1 MAEVKFTEKELGFIN
16 ECTIDK
22 KGAIVEMPANPF
34 PSLYRKG
41 VIEKGKDGSL
51 MVPKEFRDMFYLD
64 SQVVRVTVKPAGTM
78 VEHVAEV
85 RGWQDYVEP
94 EPEPESEPVP
104 CPEPKKQQAKPRKKA
119 EREPA
124 KPIVKFKY
132 GETGDV
138 LMPDGVPEEY
148 AAFRQLAA
156 AGLNDHRTKG
166 IDEFVLIEKVAEV
179 KEIAREA
186 RAENGSEGDRE
197 ERTDKGSR
205 KRWRYD
211 LAEAV
216 AAYFGVKCARDGR
229 EIVFRGDLYMAGA
242 AELAF
247 EYLYIIGN
255 RRAQRFYDD
264 RLADGEPTVG
274 VYNEKAEEF
283 MGAVRERLQPEPMKV
298 EVDGEVAGEY
308 TDEYLDEA

>member
-1 MAEVKFTEKELGFIN
+1 MAEVKFTERELGFIN

-22 KGAIVEMPANPF
+22 KGAIVEMPANPL

-51 MVPKEFRDMFYLD
+51 VVPKEFRNMFYLD
-64 SQVVRVTVKPAGTM
+64 SQVIKVDLT
-78 VEHVAEV
+78 
-85 RGWQDYVEP
+85 QEP
-94 EPEPESEPVP
+94 EPEQGSEPVP
-104 CPEPKKQQAKPRKKA
+104 CPEPKKQRAKPRKKA
-119 EREPA
+119 EKAKA

-138 LMPDGVPEEY
+138 LLPDGVPEEY
-148 AAFRQLAA
+148 AAFRQIAA
-156 AGLNDHRTKG
+156 AGLNDRRTKG

-186 RAENGSEGDRE
+186 RAENGSEGERE

-205 KRWRYD
+205 KRWRYE
-211 LAEAV
+211 LADAV
-216 AAYFGVKCARDGR
+216 ATYFGVEFARDGR

-255 RRAQRFYDD
+255 RRAQRFCEDL
-264 RLADGEPTVG
+264 LADGEPAVG

-283 MGAVRERLQPEPMKV
+283 MEAVIERLHPEPMEV

-308 TDEYLDEA
+308 TDEYLDEGR

>member
-1 MAEVKFTEKELGFIN
+1 MAEVKFTEKELGFID

-22 KGAIVEMPANPF
+22 KGAIVEMPANPL

-41 VIEKGKDGSL
+41 VIEKRKDGSL
-51 MVPKEFRDMFYLD
+51 VVPKEFREMFYLD
-64 SQVVRVTVKPAGTM
+64 SQVVKVDLTQK
-78 VEHVAEV
+78 
-85 RGWQDYVEP
+85 
-94 EPEPESEPVP
+94 PEPESEPVP
-104 CPEPKKQQAKPRKKA
+104 CPEPKKQRAKPRKKA
-119 EREPA
+119 ENEPA
-124 KPIVKFKY
+124 KPIVRFKY

-138 LMPDGVPEEY
+138 LLPDGVPEEY

-156 AGLNDHRTKG
+156 AGLNDRRTKG
-166 IDEFVLIEKVAEV
+166 IDELVLIEKVAEV

-216 AAYFGVKCARDGR
+216 AAYFGVKCTRDGR

-255 RRAQRFYDD
+255 RRAQRFYDEL
-264 RLADGEPTVG
+264 LAAGEPTIG
-274 VYNEKAEEF
+274 AYNEKAEEF
-283 MGAVRERLQPEPMKV
+283 MEAVRERLPLEPMEV

>member
-22 KGAIVEMPANPF
+22 KGSIVEMPANPF

-51 MVPKEFRDMFYLD
+51 VVPKEFREMFYLD
-64 SQVVRVTVKPAGTM
+64 SQVIKVDLTK
-78 VEHVAEV
+78 
-85 RGWQDYVEP
+85 EP
-94 EPEPESEPVP
+94 EPEQVSAPTP
-104 CPEPKKQQAKPRKKA
+104 CPEPKKQPAKPREKA
-119 EREPA
+119 EKKPA

-138 LMPDGVPEEY
+138 LLPDGVPEEY

-156 AGLNDHRTKG
+156 AGLNDRRTKG

-216 AAYFGVKCARDGR
+216 AGYFGVKWARDGR
-229 EIVFRGDLYMAGA
+229 EIVFCGDLYMAGA

-255 RRAQRFYDD
+255 RRAQRFCDEL
-264 RLADGEPTVG
+264 LAAGEPTIG
-274 VYNEKAEEF
+274 AYNEKAEEF
-283 MGAVRERLQPEPMKV
+283 MVAVRERLPLEPMEV

>member
-16 ECTIDK
+16 ECAIDK

-51 MVPKEFRDMFYLD
+51 VVPKEFRDMFYLD
-64 SQVVRVTVKPAGTM
+64 SQVVKVDLTKKP
-78 VEHVAEV
+78 
-85 RGWQDYVEP
+85 EP
-94 EPEPESEPVP
+94 EPEQESEPVP
-104 CPEPKKQQAKPRKKA
+104 CPEPKKQRAKPRKKA
-119 EREPA
+119 EKGPA
-124 KPIVKFKY
+124 RPVVKFKY

-156 AGLNDHRTKG
+156 AGLNDRRTKG
-166 IDEFVLIEKVAEV
+166 IDELVLIEKVAEV

-205 KRWRYD
+205 KRWRYG
-211 LAEAV
+211 LAGAV
-216 AAYFGVKCARDGR
+216 AAYFGVKWAKEGR
-229 EIVFRGDLYMAGA
+229 EIAFKGDLYMAGA

-255 RRAQRFYDD
+255 RRAQRFCDD
-264 RLADGEPTVG
+264 CLADGKPTVG
-274 VYNEKAEEF
+274 VYNDKAEEF
-283 MGAVRERLQPEPMKV
+283 MRAVIERLKPEPMEV

>member
-16 ECTIDK
+16 ECTIDR
-22 KGAIVEMPANPF
+22 KGAIVEMPANPL

-51 MVPKEFRDMFYLD
+51 VVPKEFREMFYLD
-64 SQVVRVTVKPAGTM
+64 SQVVKVDLTQEPV
-78 VEHVAEV
+78 
-85 RGWQDYVEP
+85 P

-104 CPEPKKQQAKPRKKA
+104 CPEPKKQRAKPRKKA
-119 EREPA
+119 EKEPA
-124 KPIVKFKY
+124 KPVVRFKY

-138 LMPDGVPEEY
+138 LLPDGVPEKY

-166 IDEFVLIEKVAEV
+166 IDELVLIEKVAEV

-216 AAYFGVKCARDGR
+216 AAYFGVKCTRDGR

-255 RRAQRFYDD
+255 RRAQRFYDEL
-264 RLADGEPTVG
+264 LAAGEPTIG
-274 VYNEKAEEF
+274 AYNEKAEEF
-283 MGAVRERLQPEPMKV
+283 MVAVRERLPPEPMEV

>member
-51 MVPKEFRDMFYLD
+51 TVPKEFREMFYLD
-64 SQVVRVTVKPAGTM
+64 SQVVKVDLTK
-78 VEHVAEV
+78 
-85 RGWQDYVEP
+85 
-94 EPEPESEPVP
+94 EPEPESKPVP

-119 EREPA
+119 EKKPA
-124 KPIVKFKY
+124 KSIVKFKY

-138 LMPDGVPEEY
+138 LLPDGVPEEY
-148 AAFRQLAA
+148 AAFRRLAA

-166 IDEFVLIEKVAEV
+166 IDEFVLIEKIAEV

-216 AAYFGVKCARDGR
+216 AAYFGIEFARDGR
-229 EIVFRGDLYMAGA
+229 EIVFRGDLYMTGA

-264 RLADGEPTVG
+264 CLADGKPTVG

-283 MGAVRERLQPEPMKV
+283 MEAVRERLQPEPMEV

>member
-1 MAEVKFTEKELGFIN
+1 MAEVKFTEKELGFID

-22 KGAIVEMPANPF
+22 KGAIVEMPANPL

-41 VIEKGKDGSL
+41 VIEKRKDGSL
-51 MVPKEFRDMFYLD
+51 VVPKEFREMFYLD
-64 SQVVRVTVKPAGTM
+64 SQVVKVDLTQK
-78 VEHVAEV
+78 
-85 RGWQDYVEP
+85 
-94 EPEPESEPVP
+94 PEPESEPVP
-104 CPEPKKQQAKPRKKA
+104 CPEPKKQRAKPRKKA
-119 EREPA
+119 ENEPA
-124 KPIVKFKY
+124 KPIVRFKY

-138 LMPDGVPEEY
+138 LLPDGVPEEY

-156 AGLNDHRTKG
+156 AGLNDRRTKG
-166 IDEFVLIEKVAEV
+166 IDELVLIEKVAEV

-216 AAYFGVKCARDGR
+216 AAYFGVKCTRDGR
-229 EIVFRGDLYMAGA
+229 EIAFKGDLYMAGA

-255 RRAQRFYDD
+255 RRAQRFCDD
-264 RLADGEPTVG
+264 RLEDGKPTVG

-283 MGAVRERLQPEPMKV
+283 MRAVIERLQPEPMEV

>member
-1 MAEVKFTEKELGFIN
+1 MVEVKFTEKELGFIN

-41 VIEKGKDGSL
+41 IIKKGKDGSL
-51 MVPKEFRDMFYLD
+51 AVPKGFREMFYLD
-64 SQVVRVTVKPAGTM
+64 SQVVKVDLTQEPG
-78 VEHVAEV
+78 
-85 RGWQDYVEP
+85 P
-94 EPEPESEPVP
+94 EPGSEPVP
-104 CPEPKKQQAKPRKKA
+104 CPEPKKQRAKPRKKA
-119 EREPA
+119 GGEPA
-124 KPIVKFKY
+124 KPVVKFKY

-138 LMPDGVPEEY
+138 LLPDGVPEEY

-156 AGLNDHRTKG
+156 AGLNDRRTKG

-205 KRWRYD
+205 KRWRYG

-216 AAYFGVKCARDGR
+216 AAYFGVESARDGR

-264 RLADGEPTVG
+264 CLAGGRPTAG
-274 VYNEKAEEF
+274 AYNEKAGEF
-283 MGAVRERLQPEPMKV
+283 METVRERLRPEPMEV

>member
-16 ECTIDK
+16 ECTVDK
-22 KGAIVEMPANPF
+22 KGAIVEMPANPL

-51 MVPKEFRDMFYLD
+51 VVPKEFRDMFYLD
-64 SQVVRVTVKPAGTM
+64 SQVIKVDLTK
-78 VEHVAEV
+78 
-85 RGWQDYVEP
+85 EP
-94 EPEPESEPVP
+94 EPEQVSAPTP

-119 EREPA
+119 EKEPA

-138 LMPDGVPEEY
+138 LLPDGVPEEY

-156 AGLNDHRTKG
+156 AGLNDRRTKG
-166 IDEFVLIEKVAEV
+166 IDELVLIEKVAEV

-216 AAYFGVKCARDGR
+216 AAYFGVKCTRDGR

-255 RRAQRFYDD
+255 RRAQRFYDEL
-264 RLADGEPTVG
+264 LAAGEPTVG
-274 VYNEKAEEF
+274 AYNEKSEEF
-283 MGAVRERLQPEPMKV
+283 MVAVRERLPLEPMEV

>member
-41 VIEKGKDGSL
+41 IIKKGKDGSL
-51 MVPKEFRDMFYLD
+51 VVPKEFRDMFYLD
-64 SQVVRVTVKPAGTM
+64 SQVIKVDLTQEP
-78 VEHVAEV
+78 
-85 RGWQDYVEP
+85 EP

-119 EREPA
+119 EKEPA

-138 LMPDGVPEEY
+138 LLPDGVPEEY
-148 AAFRQLAA
+148 AEFRQLAA
-156 AGLNDHRTKG
+156 AGLNDRRTKG

-186 RAENGSEGDRE
+186 RAENGSEGERE
-197 ERTDKGSR
+197 ERTLVGSR

-211 LAEAV
+211 LADAV
-216 AAYFGVKCARDGR
+216 AAYFGVKWAKEGR
-229 EIVFRGDLYMAGA
+229 EIAFTGDLYMAGA

-264 RLADGEPTVG
+264 CLADGKPTVG
-274 VYNEKAEEF
+274 IYNEKAEEF
-283 MGAVRERLQPEPMKV
+283 MEAVIERLRPEPMEV

>member
-1 MAEVKFTEKELGFIN
+1 MAGVKFTERELGFID

-51 MVPKEFRDMFYLD
+51 VVPKEFRDMFYLD
-64 SQVVRVTVKPAGTM
+64 SQVVKVDLTK
-78 VEHVAEV
+78 
-85 RGWQDYVEP
+85 EP
-94 EPEPESEPVP
+94 EQESEPVP
-104 CPEPKKQQAKPRKKA
+104 CPEPKKRRAKPRKKA
-119 EREPA
+119 EKEPA

-138 LMPDGVPEEY
+138 LMPGGVPEEY

-156 AGLNDHRTKG
+156 AGLNDRRTKG
-166 IDEFVLIEKVAEV
+166 IDELVLIEKVAEV

-186 RAENGSEGDRE
+186 RAENGSEGERE
-197 ERTDKGSR
+197 ERTLVGSR
-205 KRWRYD
+205 KRWRYG
-211 LAEAV
+211 LAGAV
-216 AAYFGVKCARDGR
+216 AAYFGVKWAKEGR
-229 EIVFRGDLYMAGA
+229 EIAFKGDLYMAGA

-255 RRAQRFYDD
+255 RRAQRFCDD
-264 RLADGEPTVG
+264 CLADGKPTVG
-274 VYNEKAEEF
+274 VYNGKAEEF
-283 MGAVRERLQPEPMKV
+283 MRAVIERLQPEPIGV

>member
-1 MAEVKFTEKELGFIN
+1 MAEAKFTEKELGFIN
-16 ECTIDK
+16 ECTIDR
-22 KGAIVEMPANPF
+22 KGAIVEMPANPL

-51 MVPKEFRDMFYLD
+51 VVPKEFRDVFYLD
-64 SQVVRVTVKPAGTM
+64 SQVVRVTVKPMGTM
-78 VEHVAEV
+78 VEHVA
-85 RGWQDYVEP
+85 
-94 EPEPESEPVP
+94 EPVP
-104 CPEPKKQQAKPRKKA
+104 CPEPKKQRAKPRKKA
-119 EREPA
+119 EKEPA
-124 KPIVKFKY
+124 KPVVKFKY

-138 LMPDGVPEEY
+138 LLPDGVPEEY

-166 IDEFVLIEKVAEV
+166 IDELVLIEKVVEV

-216 AAYFGVKCARDGR
+216 AGYFGVKWARDGR
-229 EIVFRGDLYMAGA
+229 EIVFRGDLYMTGA

-255 RRAQRFYDD
+255 RREQRFYDD
-264 RLADGEPTVG
+264 CLEDGKPTVG

-283 MGAVRERLQPEPMKV
+283 MRAVIERLQPEPMEV